1 MNKFIYG
8 LCLLIAI
15 SANWNGYAH
24 TKPLEE
30 TQYKA
35 LLENTGPGHMW
46 LAPDQQWLVM
56 GDTEKYQAQ
65 QDLEPRRYFF
75 AAGIALH
82 RQRAVEKDTPE
93 FSELQ

>member
-46 LAPDQQWLVM
+46 LAPDQ
-56 GDTEKYQAQ
+56 
-65 QDLEPRRYFF
+65 
-75 AAGIALH
+75 
-82 RQRAVEKDTPE
+82 
-93 FSELQ
+93 